1 MQGVRSI
8 MTATRDADK
17 RVLSLDQFRGYTI
30 LGMIL
35 VNFIGYFDKIHVFF
49 KHTDTFFSYA
59 DSIMPAFHLA
69 VGFSYRLTMLRRLA
83 TPNASLLAAWW
94 VYFKRSMALVFI
106 GVLLFGIGGNF
117 TTWKQ
122 FSEMPVAAGL
132 SGENASPP
140 SESTNDRRT
149 FSETFAAQWKFW
161 VAGTVKSRMWNTLVI
176 IGVTQIVILPFVATS
191 FPVRVLA
198 MIGFAVGHA
207 FLTYWFNWGFVVGD
221 PENWLAQKWGMG
233 NMLSWDGGIFGPL
246 SWAIV
251 MLAGTLVYDI
261 VISRSPREAAR
272 VLVTAGAVMMTVAWG
287 LSCLSRLYD
296 VDKGAVASK
305 SLPENAASPMIPTGI
320 DLSNA
325 SLTSFFAEPPFV
337 APPGTPDIPGT
348 VHEPVRLRNYWMMIK
363 QIPTLTFTLC
373 ATGFAMLVYGCFVWL
388 CDENGWRLAVL
399 NTFGTNALIA
409 YIVHSYIGDQIGKLV
424 PPDSPVWYVLIGLV
438 AFFLCT
444 WTVVRYLEKQRI
456 FIRL

>member
-1 MQGVRSI
+1 
-8 MTATRDADK
+8 MTVYPDARNAAQNSQR

-83 TPNASLLAAWW
+83 SPNVTLLATWW

-122 FSEMPVAAGL
+122 FSEMPITPGL
-132 SGENASPP
+132 P
-140 SESTNDRRT
+140 SENPGSSYESISDHRT
-149 FSETFAAQWKFW
+149 FLETFAAQWKFW
-161 VAGTVKSRMWNTLVI
+161 VAGTVKTRMWNTLVI
-176 IGVTQIVILPFVATS
+176 IGVTQIAILPFVATS

-198 MIGFAVGHA
+198 MIAFALGHA

-221 PENWLAQKWGMG
+221 PENWLAQQWGMG

-261 VISRSPREAAR
+261 VVSRTPREAVR

-287 LSCLSRLYD
+287 ASCLSRLYD
-296 VDKGAVASK
+296 IDKGAIASK
-305 SLPENAASPMIPTGI
+305 YLPENAASPIIPTGV

-325 SLTSFFAEPPFV
+325 PLTSFFAEPPFV
-337 APPGTPDIPGT
+337 APPGTAK
-348 VHEPVRLRNYWMMIK
+348 EPVRLRNYWMMIK
-363 QIPTLTFTLC
+363 QIPTLTFMLC

-388 CDENGWRLAVL
+388 CDEKGWHLAVL
-399 NTFGTNALIA
+399 NTFGTNALIG

-438 AFFLCT
+438 TFFLCT
-444 WTVVRYLEKQRI
+444 WAVVRYLEKQRI
-456 FIRL
+456 FIRV

>member
-1 MQGVRSI
+1 M
-8 MTATRDADK
+8 MTANRDADS

-83 TPNASLLAAWW
+83 IPDANWVSVWW
-94 VYFKRSMALVFI
+94 SYWKRSFALVFI

-117 TTWKQ
+117 TTWQQ
-122 FSEMPVAAGL
+122 FSEMPRVPGL
-132 SGENASPP
+132 SDEASD
-140 SESTNDRRT
+140 SLSIATSDSRS

-161 VAGTVKSRMWNTLVI
+161 ATSTVKSRMWNTLVI

-191 FPVRVLA
+191 FRTRILV
-198 MIGFAVGHA
+198 MIA
-207 FLTYWFNWGFVVGD
+207 FGVAHSLLTYWFNWGFVVGE
-221 PENWLAQKWGMG
+221 PENWMVQWWGTG

-246 SWAIV
+246 CWAIA
-251 MLAGTLVYDI
+251 MLAGTLCYDI
-261 VISRSPREAAR
+261 VRSAPPYEAAR
-272 VLVTAGAVMMTVAWG
+272 VLIRTGVILMAIAWG

-296 VDKGAVASK
+296 VDKGAMASK
-305 SLPENAASPMIPTGI
+305 HLPENAASPMIPTGI

-325 SLTSFFAEPPFV
+325 SFTSFFAEPPLV
-337 APPGTPDIPGT
+337 APPGTPSIPGT
-348 VHEPVRLRNYWMMIK
+348 AYEPVRLRNYWMMIK
-363 QIPTLTFTLC
+363 QIPTLTFILC
-373 ATGFAMLVYGCFVWL
+373 ATGFGMLVYGCFVWL
-388 CDENGWRLAVL
+388 CDGKGWQLSLL

-409 YIVHSYIGDQIGKLV
+409 YILHSYIGDQVGKLV
-424 PPDSPVWYVLIGLV
+424 PPDSPVWYVLLGLL

-444 WTVVRYLEKQRI
+444 WIVVRYLEKQRI
-456 FIRL
+456 YIRL